1 MTSSLADNHDLLSCA
16 APPAHKSTSKVN
28 FHMTPG
34 GSGATCNDQNCGA
47 NNAFYQPTDY
57 SAQRYDS
64 SPDAGIVINFSC

>member
-1 MTSSLADNHDLLSCA
+1 
-16 APPAHKSTSKVN
+16 
-28 FHMTPG
+28 MTPG

-64 SPDAGIVINFSC
+64 SPDAGIVINFTC